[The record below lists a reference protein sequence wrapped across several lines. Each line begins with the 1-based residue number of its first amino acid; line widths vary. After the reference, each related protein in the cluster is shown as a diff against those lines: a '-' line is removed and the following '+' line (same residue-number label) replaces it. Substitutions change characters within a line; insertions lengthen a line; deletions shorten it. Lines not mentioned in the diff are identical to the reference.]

1 MSKAPPPVL
10 YLSPRAGHIAAEG
23 AEDNVTKE
31 QAGCFQPV
39 THANALG
46 FFKNKTRIPQTLEV
60 DPRTRD
66 KAECPIRQKQSKPL
80 SWHLKLLCGE
90 DLLLWEPPPPPAAPA
105 ATGAGTPCSWGLR
118 ASLQLSGRPSRG
130 SPSPQVYSRRNGDA
144 ESSHCPLLHSC
155 LHDLFFTVCLGLGLD
170 VVHSKVKRRQDTAQ
184 TQPTGTRGSSP
195 EP

>member
-1 MSKAPPPVL
+1 MHPFHQKPRALGGQGSSLSKAPPPVL

-90 DLLLWEPPPPPAAPA
+90 DLLLWEPPPTTRRPRRHRGGHTLLLGPACISPAFRPPLP
-105 ATGAGTPCSWGLR
+105 GLPKPSGLQQKKWGR
-118 ASLQLSGRPSRG
+118 RVITLS
-130 SPSPQVYSRRNGDA
+130 
-144 ESSHCPLLHSC
+144 SSAFL
-155 LHDLFFTVCLGLGLD
+155 
-170 VVHSKVKRRQDTAQ
+170 
-184 TQPTGTRGSSP
+184 SS
-195 EP
+195 